1 MKKFLLALL
10 VAVAAPAAFG
20 QINIDPP
27 TRSFTK
33 DGGGGSILTSGSGTW
48 TATSNVSWITITPRT
63 SGNAGESCIY
73 VVGSNF
79 SADTRQGVITIGGK
93 THTVTQ
99 TGYNA
104 TLSPSSATVDLNGA
118 TGTISITVD
127 AGVAWSAVSNASW
140 VTVTPGSGT
149 SSGSVSYTV
158 APYGGVTTR
167 TTSLTVAGKTFSIT
181 QTGTDVNISPKS
193 SEKAYSSDI
202 VQVAVTALSTTTWNV
217 TPNASWISVVD
228 DGNGFGDSTITLA
241 VGTNPSFL
249 ERTGTVTIGSAT
261 FTIIQAGT
269 PNPILDIIPKE
280 ATADPVGAYG
290 NVAVLSTPD
299 APWSAQ
305 SLSPW
310 IVISQGASGAGNGN
324 IQYVASANPNLT
336 NRSGQIKITPAVYR
350 PKVDL
355 TWQLESHVYNG
366 STDASGWG
374 RNLSGSLTQT
384 FNGTNPLALQGQ
396 DFYRADD
403 SFTVA
408 FWFTLT
414 EINAVNRLF
423 EADRASGSWSTLY
436 VDASNRLVFKS
447 GAETLTSSFTVAANK
462 TYQVVLSVGTDNK
475 ATLYAGE
482 RGVSI
487 AEVGTRTFLQAPFP
501 ANYVQPSRVRL
512 GSGNQPSAG
521 NLSNGSIND
530 LRIHSRAL
538 SAAEAQ
544 GVFSLSGTGM
554 PYGDMSDKGDTNT
567 RVELNCRG
575 QSLRTGGVSSIP
587 AGQSQSLQFHSTGDV
602 NGAFTSTEM
611 ELFSLYVYGGF
622 VDEVVGVGSAGG
634 GWAER
639 YAAWTYSSMFWRY
652 RFEYSDGTISVTP
665 QRSINVSSNNGY
677 SGLTGVDSPLRRSA
691 TIVETNP
698 FPNKSV
704 KKIAVLG
711 YRTQTSFVDLSQATA
726 SSYLQPASITSS
738 VRMRNSIRLEKW
750 SSSLDRFGVSNRAM
764 SGSLDSSLYLP
775 NHQAAFSASSATYNV
790 WVRVDQYPAT
800 GSHQILRRSRNGFS
814 SPVFSVGAATNGDLQ
829 FSLDGSQATVPA
841 GFVSGQWHL
850 LTLTTMGG
858 GGVKVFID
866 GEEVGNLPQ
875 FSSYALGS
883 SSSVEHLVIGGWNG
897 ALGYIGFYDGAL
909 SSSQIKA
916 IYDLQKP
923 KFAYHTVTQGVVD
936 ASISPQ
942 TATLPAAGGT
952 TSTSLTIAQNVNWT
966 ATTSTPWL
974 SITSAGSGAGST
986 TVQVLAAANPTVYER
1001 AGTVTVG
1008 GQTFAI
1014 TQAGL
1019 NSNVSYTETVF
1030 STDGGSGWVDV
1041 ATEGNGQWQAVSN
1054 VSWLTVALGASGTGA
1069 GSAFIVADP
1078 YTNTSQSRTG
1088 SVTIAGKTVYFTQRG
1103 YTLSIN
1109 PQVAQ
1114 VGSNAGAGEF
1124 GVAAPISAVWEA
1136 IVTQPWIT
1144 LVGGTTG
1151 LGNGTV
1157 RYSLAANTT
1166 GQTRT
1171 GRIIVSG
1178 KEYTITQLASLLV
1191 TTQAS
1196 TGGTVSGGGAFDVN
1210 ATATLT
1216 ATPAT
1221 GYAFSHWTG
1230 DGVGSANPLLLAVD
1244 SNKSVQANFVPTTA
1258 TTNFFNNGVQTV
1270 VGSPNSYGLYNSSQ
1284 MRSLAMGK
1292 PVLEI
1297 NPTNGKG
1304 KIQFGIAQSQNLTNW
1319 SDLNI
1324 NSADVFI
1331 RNGKLEVEFTKSG
1344 NAAFYRVLGGE
1355 AGQ

>member
-1 MKKFLLALL
+1 
-10 VAVAAPAAFG
+10 
-20 QINIDPP
+20 
-27 TRSFTK
+27 
-33 DGGGGSILTSGSGTW
+33 
-48 TATSNVSWITITPRT
+48 
-63 SGNAGESCIY
+63 
-73 VVGSNF
+73 
-79 SADTRQGVITIGGK
+79 
-93 THTVTQ
+93 
-99 TGYNA
+99 
-104 TLSPSSATVDLNGA
+104 
-118 TGTISITVD
+118 
-127 AGVAWSAVSNASW
+127 
-140 VTVTPGSGT
+140 
-149 SSGSVSYTV
+149 
-158 APYGGVTTR
+158 
-167 TTSLTVAGKTFSIT
+167 
-181 QTGTDVNISPKS
+181 
-193 SEKAYSSDI
+193 
-202 VQVAVTALSTTTWNV
+202 
-217 TPNASWISVVD
+217 
-228 DGNGFGDSTITLA
+228 
-241 VGTNPSFL
+241 
-249 ERTGTVTIGSAT
+249 
-261 FTIIQAGT
+261 
-269 PNPILDIIPKE
+269 
-280 ATADPVGAYG
+280 
-290 NVAVLSTPD
+290 
-299 APWSAQ
+299 
-305 SLSPW
+305 
-310 IVISQGASGAGNGN
+310 
-324 IQYVASANPNLT
+324 
-336 NRSGQIKITPAVYR
+336 
-350 PKVDL
+350 
-355 TWQLESHVYNG
+355 
-366 STDASGWG
+366 
-374 RNLSGSLTQT
+374 
-384 FNGTNPLALQGQ
+384 
-396 DFYRADD
+396 
-403 SFTVA
+403 
-408 FWFTLT
+408 
-414 EINAVNRLF
+414 
-423 EADRASGSWSTLY
+423 
-436 VDASNRLVFKS
+436 
-447 GAETLTSSFTVAANK
+447 
-462 TYQVVLSVGTDNK
+462 
-475 ATLYAGE
+475 
-482 RGVSI
+482 
-487 AEVGTRTFLQAPFP
+487 
-501 ANYVQPSRVRL
+501 
-512 GSGNQPSAG
+512 
-521 NLSNGSIND
+521 
-530 LRIHSRAL
+530 
-538 SAAEAQ
+538 
-544 GVFSLSGTGM
+544 
-554 PYGDMSDKGDTNT
+554 
-567 RVELNCRG
+567 
-575 QSLRTGGVSSIP
+575 
-587 AGQSQSLQFHSTGDV
+587 
-602 NGAFTSTEM
+602 
-611 ELFSLYVYGGF
+611 
-622 VDEVVGVGSAGG
+622 
-634 GWAER
+634 
-639 YAAWTYSSMFWRY
+639 
-652 RFEYSDGTISVTP
+652 
-665 QRSINVSSNNGY
+665 
-677 SGLTGVDSPLRRSA
+677 
-691 TIVETNP
+691 
-698 FPNKSV
+698 
-704 KKIAVLG
+704 
-711 YRTQTSFVDLSQATA
+711 
-726 SSYLQPASITSS
+726 
-738 VRMRNSIRLEKW
+738 
-750 SSSLDRFGVSNRAM
+750 
-764 SGSLDSSLYLP
+764 
-775 NHQAAFSASSATYNV
+775 
-790 WVRVDQYPAT
+790 
-800 GSHQILRRSRNGFS
+800 
-814 SPVFSVGAATNGDLQ
+814 
-829 FSLDGSQATVPA
+829 
-841 GFVSGQWHL
+841 
-850 LTLTTMGG
+850 MGG

>member
-10 VAVAAPAAFG
+10 VAVAPPAAFG
-20 QINIDPP
+20 QISIDPP

-48 TATSNVSWITITPRT
+48 TATSNVSWITVTPRT

-73 VVGSNF
+73 VVSSNF

-118 TGTISITVD
+118 TGAISITVD

-140 VTVTPGSGT
+140 VTVSPASGT
-149 SSGSVSYTV
+149 SSGSVNYTV

-181 QTGTDVNISPKS
+181 QTGTDVVISPKS
-193 SEKAYSSDI
+193 AEKAYSSDI
-202 VQVAVTALSTTTWNV
+202 VQVTVTALSSTTWNV

-228 DGNGFGDSTITLA
+228 PGNKFGDSTVTLA
-241 VGTNPSFL
+241 VGTNPSYL

-261 FTIIQAGT
+261 FTITQAGT
-269 PNPILDIIPKE
+269 PNPILDITPKE

-290 NVAVLSTPD
+290 NIAVLSTPD
-299 APWSAQ
+299 AQWSAQ

-310 IVISQGASGAGNGN
+310 IIISQGASGAGNGN

-336 NRSGQIKITPAVYR
+336 SRTGQIKITPAVYR

-355 TWQLESHVYNG
+355 TWQLESHIYNG
-366 STDASGWG
+366 SSDASGWG

-538 SAAEAQ
+538 TQAE
-544 GVFSLSGTGM
+544 VFGIRTFSGTAS
-554 PYGDMSDKGDTNT
+554 PYGDSSDKGDPNSAA
-567 RVELNCRG
+567 EFNMRG
-575 QSLRTGGVSSIP
+575 QSLLTGGTSSFGAWSP
-587 AGQSQSLQFHSTGDV
+587 SYVVFHTGGTAYGSSLSTSSVDWFECDLGGQLLDSIRGHGDV
-602 NGAFTSTEM
+602 PAVWYTPRPQI
-611 ELFSLYVYGGF
+611 
-622 VDEVVGVGSAGG
+622 
-634 GWAER
+634 W
-639 YAAWTYSSMFWRY
+639 WRY
-652 RFEYSDGTISVTP
+652 RITYSDGSTHDTP
-665 QRSINVSSNNGY
+665 ERLVDGNFQPVSPGTY
-677 SGLTGVDSPLRRSA
+677 EEV
-691 TIVETNP
+691 NP
-698 FPNKSV
+698 FAWKPV
-704 KKIAVLG
+704 VKIAVRVRVAGQMGGGNQVYLQSSLRLLAPRSALASALAAQPDRYG
-711 YRTQTSFVDLSQATA
+711 VASRSLSLATA
-726 SSYLQPASITSS
+726 S
-738 VRMRNSIRLEKW
+738 
-750 SSSLDRFGVSNRAM
+750 RFYIPSQ
-764 SGSLDSSLYLP
+764 
-775 NHQAAFSASSATYNV
+775 QALFNTESATYNF
-790 WVRVDQYPAT
+790 WLKVDELPLS
-800 GSHQILRRSRNGFS
+800 GSYALLRRVANSFQN
-814 SPVFSVGAATNGDLQ
+814 PVFSMALNPQGKIEC
-829 FSLDGSQATVPA
+829 SLDGSKVEFPA
-841 GFVSGQWHL
+841 GLILGNWHM
-850 LTLTTMGG
+850 LTISSVFGG
-858 GGVKVFID
+858 ASRLFLD
-866 GEEVGNLPQ
+866 GEEFGSTST
-875 FSSYALGS
+875 FAGYTFGKSSA
-883 SSSVEHLVIGGWNG
+883 VNNLVIGGWRG
-897 ALGYIGFYDGAL
+897 ALGYVGFYNGSL

-916 IYDLQKP
+916 VYETQKP

-974 SITSAGSGAGST
+974 SVTSAGSGAGST
-986 TVQVLAAANPTVYER
+986 TVQVLAAANPTVYQR
-1001 AGTVTVG
+1001 TGAVTVG
-1008 GQTFAI
+1008 GETFTI

-1041 ATEGNGQWQAVSN
+1041 STEGNGQWQAVSN

-1069 GSAFIVADP
+1069 GSVFIVADP

-1103 YTLSIN
+1103 YTLSIS

-1144 LVGGTTG
+1144 LVGGNTG

-1178 KEYTITQLASLLV
+1178 QEYTITQLASLLV
-1191 TTQAS
+1191 TAQAGS
-1196 TGGTVSGGGAFDVN
+1196 GGTVSGGGAFDVN
-1210 ATATLT
+1210 ATATLA
-1216 ATPAT
+1216 ATPSE

-1230 DGVGSANPLLLAVD
+1230 DGVGSANPLLLSVD
-1244 SNKSVQANFVPTTA
+1244 SNKTVQANFVPTTA
-1258 TTNFFNNGVQTV
+1258 TETFFDEGVQTV
-1270 VGSPNSYGLYNSSQ
+1270 VASPNSFGLYNAQQ
-1284 MRSLAMGK
+1284 MRSMAMGQ

-1297 NPTNGKG
+1297 DPATGKG
-1304 KIQFGIAQSQNLTNW
+1304 KIQFGIKQSQNLTNW
-1319 SDLNI
+1319 SDLSI

-1331 RNGKLEVEFTKSG
+1331 RNGKLEVEFTRSG
-1344 NAAFYRVLGGE
+1344 NAAFYRVLGSE
-1355 AGQ
+1355 AQQ

>member
-1 MKKFLLALL
+1 MKTKTLLPALIL
-10 VAVAAPAAFG
+10 VLASGAFA

-33 DGGGGSILTSGSGTW
+33 DGGGGSILTSGTGTW
-48 TATSNVSWITITPRT
+48 TATNNVAWLTITPRT

-99 TGYNA
+99 TGYTA

-118 TGTISITVD
+118 TGSISIAVD
-127 AGVAWSAVSNASW
+127 AGVAWSASSSADW
-140 VTVTPGSGT
+140 VTLNPASGT

-167 TTSLTVAGKTFSIT
+167 TTSLTIAGKTFSIT

-193 SEKAYSSDI
+193 VEKAYSSDI
-202 VQVAVTALSTTTWNV
+202 VQVSVTALASTTWNV

-228 DGNGFGDSTITLA
+228 AGNKFGDSTVTLS
-241 VGTNPSFL
+241 VGTNPSYL
-249 ERTGTVTIGSAT
+249 ERTGTVSIGSAT
-261 FTIIQAGT
+261 FTIVQAGT

-290 NVAVLSTPD
+290 NVAVLATPD

-310 IVISQGASGAGNGN
+310 IIISQGATGAGNGN

-336 NRSGQIKITPAVYR
+336 NRTGQIKITPAVYR

-384 FNGTNPLALQGQ
+384 FNGTNPLALSGQ
-396 DFYRADD
+396 NFYRANDAF
-403 SFTVA
+403 SVA
-408 FWFTLT
+408 FWFTLS

-423 EADRASGSWSTLY
+423 EADRASGSWSTIY
-436 VDASNRLVFKS
+436 VDANNKLVFKS
-447 GAETLTSSFTVAANK
+447 GAETLTSSFTVAAGK
-462 TYQVVLSVGTDNK
+462 TYQVVLSVGTDSK

-487 AEVGTRTFLQAPFP
+487 SEVGSKTFAQAPFP
-501 ANYVQPSRVRL
+501 ANYVKPAFIRL
-512 GSGNQPSAG
+512 GAGNLPSAG
-521 NLSNGSIND
+521 NLSNGSLND
-530 LRIHSRAL
+530 LRMHSRAL
-538 SAAEAQ
+538 SDTEVQ
-544 GVFSLSGTGM
+544 TLFSVAGTVA
-554 PYGDMSDKGDTNT
+554 PYGNTSDKGDSAANS
-567 RVELNCRG
+567 EFNLRG
-575 QSLRTGGVSSIP
+575 QALVTGGSRS
-587 AGQSQSLQFHSTGDV
+587 
-602 NGAFTSTEM
+602 
-611 ELFSLYVYGGF
+611 
-622 VDEVVGVGSAGG
+622 
-634 GWAER
+634 
-639 YAAWTYSSMFWRY
+639 AAWTPSFYLFHTGGRNYGSTLSTNYVDWNTYFVGGQLIDRVKGVGDATVNNNPAPEMWWQY
-652 RFEYSDGTISVTP
+652 IIQYSDGTSYTTP
-665 QRSINVSSNNGY
+665 ERY
-677 SGLTGVDSPLRRSA
+677 
-691 TIVETNP
+691 
-698 FPNKSV
+698 K
-704 KKIAVLG
+704 
-711 YRTQTSFVDLSQATA
+711 TA
-726 SSYLQPASITSS
+726 SSGGIVTAEELNPSPLKPVENIVVRARVNATGFSVSYNTVTLQSSVQLLSPSSPILDSWQPDNDRYGGSGRALKASIAS
-738 VRMRNSIRLEKW
+738 
-750 SSSLDRFGVSNRAM
+750 RF
-764 SGSLDSSLYLP
+764 YIP
-775 NHQAAFSASSATYNV
+775 NHQSIFSSVSATYNL
-790 WVRVDQYPAT
+790 WMRCDALPASGTQSMLRRFQQPSQSPLFSVDLTPAGNLSFSLNGSTTEVAAVLPRGEWKMVTISSAT
-800 GSHQILRRSRNGFS
+800 GGATK
-814 SPVFSVGAATNGDLQ
+814 VFV
-829 FSLDGSQATVPA
+829 DGSEA
-841 GFVSGQWHL
+841 GSTAAL
-850 LTLTTMGG
+850 
-858 GGVKVFID
+858 
-866 GEEVGNLPQ
+866 
-875 FSSYALGS
+875 SSYALGTNS
-883 SSSVEHLVIGGWNG
+883 STQNLVIGGWSG
-897 ALGYIGFYDGAL
+897 ALGYVGFYDGAL
-909 SSSQIKA
+909 TSAQIKA
-916 IYDLQKP
+916 IYDAQKP
-923 KFAYHTVTQGVVD
+923 KFAYHTVTQGTVD
-936 ASISPQ
+936 PSISPA
-942 TATLPAAGGT
+942 TAALPAAGGP
-952 TSTSLTIAQNVNWT
+952 TSTVLTIAQNVNWT

-974 SITSAGSGAGST
+974 SISSPGSGAGST
-986 TVQVLAAANPTVYER
+986 TVQVLVAANPTVYER
-1001 AGTVTVG
+1001 TGSATVG
-1008 GQTFAI
+1008 GKTFTI

-1019 NSNVSYTETVF
+1019 TANVSYTETVF

-1041 ATEGNGQWQAVSN
+1041 SPEGNAQWQAVSN

-1069 GSAFIVADP
+1069 GSVFIVADP

-1103 YTLSIN
+1103 YTLSIS

-1144 LVGGTTG
+1144 LVGGNTG

-1157 RYSLAANTT
+1157 RYSVAVNTT

-1191 TTQAS
+1191 TTQAGA
-1196 TGGTVSGGGAFDVN
+1196 GGTVSGGGAFDVN
-1210 ATATLT
+1210 STATLT
-1216 ATPAT
+1216 ATPSS

-1230 DGVGSANPLLLAVD
+1230 DAVGSANPLLLSVD
-1244 SNKSVQANFVPTTA
+1244 SNKTVQANFVPTTA

-1270 VGSPNSYGLYNSSQ
+1270 VGNPNPYGLYNAQQ
-1284 MRSLAMGK
+1284 MRSMAMGS

-1304 KIQFGIAQSQNLTNW
+1304 TIQFGIKQSQNLTNW
-1319 SDLNI
+1319 SDMPI
-1324 NSADVFI
+1324 NGADVFI
-1331 RNGKLEVEFTKSG
+1331 RNGKLEIEFSRSG
-1344 NAAFYRVLGGE
+1344 NAAFYQLLGSE

>member
-10 VAVAAPAAFG
+10 VAAAAPAAFG

-33 DGGGGSILTSGSGTW
+33 DGGGNSILTSGSGTW

-104 TLSPSSATVDLNGA
+104 TLSPSSATVGLNGA
-118 TGTISITVD
+118 TGTVSITVD

-149 SSGSVSYTV
+149 SSGSLSYTV
-158 APYGGVTTR
+158 APYGGVTAR
-167 TTSLTVAGKTFSIT
+167 TTSLTIAGKTFSVT
-181 QTGTDVNISPKS
+181 QTGTDVVISPKS

-202 VQVAVTALSTTTWNV
+202 VQVAVTALSTTTWKV

-249 ERTGTVTIGSAT
+249 ERTGTVSIGSAS
-261 FTIIQAGT
+261 FTITQAGT

-290 NVAVLSTPD
+290 NIAVLATPD

-374 RNLSGSLTQT
+374 RNLSGSVTQT

-403 SFTVA
+403 PFTVA

-475 ATLYAGE
+475 AILYAGE
-482 RGVSI
+482 RGASI
-487 AEVGTRTFLQAPFP
+487 AEVGSRNFTQAPFP
-501 ANYVQPSRVRL
+501 ANYVQPARVRL
-512 GSGNQPSAG
+512 GAGNQPSAG
-521 NLSNGSIND
+521 NLSNGSIDD

-538 SAAEAQ
+538 TAVEAAA
-544 GVFSLSGTGM
+544 VFSLSGSTK
-554 PYGDMSDKGDTNT
+554 PYGDTSDKGDSTSRSEYN
-567 RVELNCRG
+567 LRG
-575 QSLRTGGVSSIP
+575 QALKTGGL
-587 AGQSQSLQFHSTGDV
+587 QSLGGIQTQSIQFYSSGSV
-602 NGAFTSTEM
+602 NGSFTSVEI
-611 ELFSLYVYGGF
+611 SLASVPINGGL
-622 VDEVVGVGSAGG
+622 VSHVSGAGSGSGRVAYYEY
-634 GWAER
+634 WA
-639 YAAWTYSSMFWRY
+639 SMFWRF
-652 RFEYSDGTISVTP
+652 RFEYTDGSTATTP
-665 QRSINVSSNNGY
+665 QRSQIAG
-677 SGLTGVDSPLRRSA
+677 GTRSLDE
-691 TIVETNP
+691 INP
-698 FPNKSV
+698 FPNKAV
-704 KKIAVLG
+704 KSISVLG
-711 YRTQTSFVDLSQATA
+711 YRTHGWDAPSYNAGPMSQLAYNSTA
-726 SSYLQPASITSS
+726 SLTAAVTMLSGSKLIAWVPTA
-738 VRMRNSIRLEKW
+738 
-750 SSSLDRFGVSNRAM
+750 DRFGVPARAL
-764 SGSLDSSLYLP
+764 SGTTNSTLYFA
-775 NHQAAFSASSATYNV
+775 NHNTIFSTAEATYSM
-790 WVRVDQYPAT
+790 WVRVDQFPT
-800 GSHQILRRSRNGFS
+800 VGSHQILRRSRNGFS

-841 GFVSGQWHL
+841 GLVSGQWHL

-883 SSSVEHLVIGGWNG
+883 ASSAEHLVIGGWNG

-916 IYDLQKP
+916 IHDSQKP

-974 SITSAGSGAGST
+974 SITSPENGAGST
-986 TVQVLAAANPTVYER
+986 TVQVLTAANPTVYER
-1001 AGTVTVG
+1001 SGTVIVG
-1008 GQTFAI
+1008 GQTFTV

-1019 NSNVSYTETVF
+1019 NADVSYEETVF

-1041 ATEGNGQWQAVSN
+1041 SPEGNAQWQAVSN
-1054 VSWLTVALGASGTGA
+1054 ASWLTVAIGASGTGP
-1069 GSAFIVADP
+1069 GSVFIVADP

-1088 SVTIAGKTVYFTQRG
+1088 SVTIAGKTVYLTQRG
-1103 YTLSIN
+1103 YTLSIS
-1109 PQVAQ
+1109 PEVAQ

-1144 LVGGTTG
+1144 LVGGNTG

-1178 KEYTITQLASLLV
+1178 REYTITQLASLLV
-1191 TTQAS
+1191 TAQAGS
-1196 TGGTVSGGGAFDVN
+1196 GGTVSGGGAFDVN

-1216 ATPAT
+1216 ATPSE

-1230 DGVGSANPLLLAVD
+1230 DGVGIANPLLLSVD
-1244 SNKSVQANFVPTTA
+1244 SNKTVQANFVPTTA
-1258 TTNFFNNGVQTV
+1258 TTSFFNNGVQTGVQSV
-1270 VGSPNSYGLYNSSQ
+1270 VTNPNSFGLYDAAQ
-1284 MRSLAMGK
+1284 MRSMAVGK

-1304 KIQFGIAQSQNLTNW
+1304 KIQLGIKQSQNLTNW

-1331 RNGKLEVEFTKSG
+1331 RNGKLEVEFTRSG
-1344 NAAFYRVLGGE
+1344 SAAFYRVLGSE